1 MRTVCLRTIRPVTAD
16 AQPPPGDWTA
26 WQMFFEAHAAVCARL
41 EAALQ
46 ARHGLSLRWYDVLLQ
61 LHAAPGGRLT
71 MRDLGRAVV
80 ISKSG
85 LTGLV
90 DRMQRAGLVERG
102 GDPDDRRVV
111 HVALTPAGA
120 DAYRR
125 ARADH
130 RADVAE
136 RFLRHV
142 SADEAAAIER
152 ALRRVRDENA
162 G

>member
-1 MRTVCLRTIRPVTAD
+1 MAAET
-16 AQPPPGDWTA
+16 QPLPEHWTA

-46 ARHGLSLRWYDVLLQ
+46 AGHGLSLRWYDVLLQ
-61 LHAAPGGRLT
+61 LHAAPQGRLT

-90 DRMQRAGLVERG
+90 DRMQREGLVERS
-102 GDPDDRRVV
+102 GDPGDRRIV
-111 HVALTPAGA
+111 HVTLTPAGA
-120 DAYRR
+120 AVYRR

-130 RADVAE
+130 RAAVAD

-142 SADEAAAIER
+142 SGDEAAVIEG

>member
-1 MRTVCLRTIRPVTAD
+1 
-16 AQPPPGDWTA
+16 
-26 WQMFFEAHAAVCARL
+26 MFFEAHAAVCGRL

-46 ARHGLSLRWYDVLLQ
+46 AGHGLSLRWYDVLLQ
-61 LHAAPGGRLT
+61 LHAAPAGRLT

-90 DRMQRAGLVERG
+90 DRMGRAGLVERSG
-102 GDPDDRRVV
+102 AEDDRRVV
-111 HVALTPAGA
+111 HVTLTPAGA
-120 DAYRR
+120 ALYER

-130 RADVAE
+130 RVAVAE
-136 RFLRHV
+136 HFLAHL
-142 SADEAAAIER
+142 SGDEAGVIEA

>member
-1 MRTVCLRTIRPVTAD
+1 MAAD
-16 AQPPPGDWTA
+16 LQPPPEDWAA

-46 ARHGLSLRWYDVLLQ
+46 ARHGLSLRRYDVLLQ
-61 LHAAPGGRLT
+61 LHGAPGGSLT

-90 DRMQRAGLVERG
+90 DRMQRSGLVERS
-102 GDPDDRRVV
+102 GDPADRRVV
-111 HVALTPAGA
+111 HVALTADGA
-120 DAYRR
+120 AVYRR

-130 RADVAE
+130 RADVADL
-136 RFLRHV
+136 FLRHV
-142 SADEAAAIER
+142 SDAEAAVIED
-152 ALRRVRDENA
+152 ALRRVRDESA

>member
-1 MRTVCLRTIRPVTAD
+1 MQGPA
-16 AQPPPGDWTA
+16 PEGWPA

-46 ARHGLSLRWYDVLLQ
+46 AGHGLSLRWYDVLLQ

-90 DRMQRAGLVERG
+90 DRMQRAGLVERS
-102 GDPDDRRVV
+102 GDPADRRVV
-111 HVALTPAGA
+111 QVALTPAGA
-120 DAYRR
+120 TAYAA

-130 RADVAE
+130 RAAVADH
-136 RFLRHV
+136 FLRHL
-142 SADEAAAIER
+142 SGDEAAVIED

-162 G
+162 V

>member
-1 MRTVCLRTIRPVTAD
+1 MET
-16 AQPPPGDWTA
+16 QPAPEDWAA

-41 EAALQ
+41 EGALQ
-46 ARHGLSLRWYDVLLQ
+46 IGHGLSLRRYDVLLQ

-90 DRMQRAGLVERG
+90 DRMQRTGLVERS
-102 GDPDDRRVV
+102 GDPADRRVV
-111 HVALTPAGA
+111 HVALTSAGA
-120 DAYRR
+120 AAYAA

-130 RADVAE
+130 RAAVADH
-136 RFLRHV
+136 FLRHL
-142 SADEAAAIER
+142 SADEAAVIEA
-152 ALRRVRDENA
+152 ALRRVRDQNSA
-162 G
+162 